1 MTTLYLYF
9 IYVYT
14 ERTFYQSISLLYICI
29 YRKNKDYQSV
39 SLLSLFTHTLK
50 MTTLYLYL
58 QFLSQSAQKSGHTHT
73 HTDTQIHRYTDRHF
87 IALRDRKIGI
97 VKYV

>member
-58 QFLSQSAQKSGHTHT
+58 QFLSQSAQKSGDTHTHT
-73 HTDTQIHRYTDRHF
+73 HQIDRHS
-87 IALRDRKIGI
+87 IALRDRIQRE
-97 VKYV
+97 

>member
-39 SLLSLFTHTLK
+39 SLLSLFTHILK

-58 QFLSQSAQKSGHTHT
+58 QFLSQSAQKSGDTHT
-73 HTDTQIHRYTDRHF
+73 HTPDRQTF
-87 IALRDRKIGI
+87 YCFKR
-97 VKYV
+97 